1 MSLLTNL
8 FRLIPPTFK
17 KDYCPKSLQEL
28 ANSIINGTQLT
39 FLIQQGNFLY
49 NMGSTTPAPENRIFP
64 WLYTP
69 NGRWYTFQFGLWTAP
84 MDPSMRDPTF
94 RRMWKPAVGTPASAI
109 WSVDEGS
116 GADPVITPPTATTGA
131 SWELDLDDW
140 AGRVPIGVGAIPDA
154 DPAKTLVLGDTGGVP
169 QHKLTPE
176 EGANSSHTHAFGV
189 SHAGNDDAY
198 FAKTG
203 VNTVPSYTG
212 YYITGSNGNIEA
224 AQTTAD
230 LFTLPSGSDGKG
242 VPDPTAFPT
251 MPPYRAIYWAKPTIR
266 KWYTLPA

>member
-39 FLIQQGNFLY
+39 FLIQQGSFLY
-49 NMGSTTPAPENRIFP
+49 NWGSTTPAPENRVFP
-64 WLYTP
+64 WLHSPT
-69 NGRWYTFQFGLWTAP
+69 GRWYTFQFGLWTAP

-116 GADPVITPPTATTGA
+116 GADPSITPPTATTGA

-169 QHKLTPE
+169 QHQLTE
-176 EGANSSHTHAFGV
+176 AEGANGV
-189 SHAGNDDAY
+189 HKHPIGVADPTSDD
-198 FAKTG
+198 G
-203 VNTVPSYTG
+203 VFPIQTSTTVPSWSG
-212 YYITGSNGNIEA
+212 HEITGGGTQHSPSE
-224 AQTTAD
+224 TTAN
-230 LFTLPSGSDGKG
+230 LFSLASGTDGKG

-251 MPPYRAIYWAKPTIR
+251 MPPYRAIYWAKPTAR
-266 KWYTLPA
+266 KFYTLPA